1 MVDPL
6 RHRLAKHS
14 EGRVAILW
22 RAEHAWSGELHSAVA
37 HAVHGAFAQTENAGG
52 GDVGYGSLQ
61 LEVLRARAGSNAKE
75 APRVRI
81 KQADFFEALERR
93 GYEQKKDQGR
103 EANPRLE
110 AAEYPKRDMLP
121 GEWGESD
128 FEKSI
133 F

>member
-1 MVDPL
+1 
-6 RHRLAKHS
+6 
-14 EGRVAILW
+14 
-22 RAEHAWSGELHSAVA
+22 
-37 HAVHGAFAQTENAGG
+37 
-52 GDVGYGSLQ
+52 

-121 GEWGESD
+121 GEWGSPISKKHILTIQNRHRRAGKLVT
-128 FEKSI
+128 FELASSRVNI
-133 F
+133 GFIDMRY